1 MKDNNK
7 QTQVNEKYLDFI
19 QATITRMGQNSF
31 QAKTWG
37 ITIVS
42 GLLAFMLSQSDH
54 NLKIICIITSIVVT
68 CLFWLLDAYYLHLE
82 RGYRALYNIAAKL
95 VRGKTVQDYDM
106 RIPKESCGC
115 KKYMKALFLSPSTGF
130 FYFVVVVGMIILL
143 FFFFFVE

>member
-1 MKDNNK
+1 MANNTN
-7 QTQVNEKYLDFI
+7 QTFPNEKHLDYI
-19 QATITRMGQNSF
+19 QTTITRMGQNSF

-42 GLLAFMLSQSDH
+42 GLLDFMLSQSDH
-54 NLKIICIITSIVVT
+54 KLKIVCIITSIVVT

-106 RIPKESCGC
+106 RIPKESRGF
-115 KKYMKALFLSPSTGF
+115 KKYMKSLFLSPSTGF

-143 FFFFFVE
+143 FWV

>member
-1 MKDNNK
+1 MKEWRIIITKLFLMKNILIIFK
-7 QTQVNEKYLDFI
+7 QPL
-19 QATITRMGQNSF
+19 

-54 NLKIICIITSIVVT
+54 KLKIVCIITSIVVT

-106 RIPKESCGC
+106 RIPKESRGF
-115 KKYMKALFLSPSTGF
+115 KKYMKSLFLSPSTGF

-143 FFFFFVE
+143 FWV